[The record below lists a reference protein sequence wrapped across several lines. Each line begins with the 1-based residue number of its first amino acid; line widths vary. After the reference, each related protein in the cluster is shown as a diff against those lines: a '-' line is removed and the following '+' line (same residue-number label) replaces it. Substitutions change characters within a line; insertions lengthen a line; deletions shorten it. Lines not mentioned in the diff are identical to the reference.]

1 MIAKH
6 IAMSAAGKSSFTR
19 LVRYLTDAQGKEVR
33 TGIVRTTNCISDS
46 AQAAALEILNTQT
59 MNTRST
65 ADKTYHLLISFR
77 RDENPDAATLA
88 AIEDRLCDGLG
99 FARHQRISVVH
110 EDTDN
115 LHVHVSINKIH
126 PTRYTIHEPFVAYR
140 ILARL
145 CDKLE
150 NEFGLQKDNHTPR
163 QVGAENR
170 ASDMEHHAG
179 IESLLGWIKR
189 ECKEQMLGA
198 QSWEQL
204 HTVLAEHGLQIH
216 PRANGLVISADDG
229 TTVKASSV
237 GRELSKPNLEQRF
250 GSFQAAPGQ
259 QVPRKPTR
267 RYQKQPVASSVD
279 TTELYA
285 RYRAAQAEALD
296 CRARERDQ
304 ARARKERRI
313 EAAKRSVRL
322 KRAALKLA
330 SMPRPAKKLMFGAL
344 THALREEIAAIKNRY
359 RIERQSV
366 DRQHCRSQWTD
377 WLRREA
383 EIGDLQ
389 ALAALRGRN
398 GQSGLTGNTVTG
410 DVPPL
415 RPARP
420 VDHDS
425 VTRKGTIIY
434 RVGNCAIRD
443 DGGSLKVSLGAD
455 QAAMQSALRMAIV
468 RYGERIVVNG
478 SAAFKE
484 QILMAA
490 VAGNLRITFSDT
502 ALEQRRSQLV
512 RASSTGGKT
521 EPARTRQG
529 MEPEEDKRRGPEH
542 VGMHKVAGPTTTT
555 GSATPPGTRT
565 STRSNPAA
573 TARRALATAAAA
585 AADRYIA
592 EREQKRVNGFDIPKH
607 ARYTS
612 LNAGATAYAGTRWI
626 DGHALALLRQRDAVM
641 VLEIDEATARRLR
654 HLPLGARVS
663 VNAQGAIK
671 SKGRSR

>member
-46 AQAAALEILNTQT
+46 AQAAALEILNTQA
-59 MNTRST
+59 MNTRAT

-99 FARHQRISVVH
+99 FTGHQRISVVH

-126 PTRYTIHEPFVAYR
+126 PTRYTIHEPFRAYR
-140 ILARL
+140 ILAKL
-145 CDKLE
+145 CDRLE
-150 NEFGLQKDNHTPR
+150 NEFGLQKDNHTLR

-204 HTVLAEHGLQIH
+204 HTVLAEHGLRIH

-237 GRELSKPNLEQRF
+237 GRELSRPNLEQRF
-250 GSFQAAPGQ
+250 GSFQAALGQ

-296 CRARERDQ
+296 SRAREREL

-313 EAAKRSVRL
+313 EGAKRSVRL
-322 KRAALKLA
+322 KRAALKIA
-330 SMPRPAKKLMFGAL
+330 SMPRPAKKLMYCAF
-344 THALREEIAAIKNRY
+344 THALGEEIAATKNLY
-359 RIERQSV
+359 RIERQAI
-366 DRQHCRSQWTD
+366 DRQHRRAQWTD

-383 EIGDLQ
+383 EMGDVQ
-389 ALAALRGRN
+389 ALAALRARN
-398 GQSGLTGNTVTG
+398 RQVGPTGNTVSG
-410 DVPPL
+410 GVAPQ

-478 SAAFKE
+478 SDAFKE

-490 VAGNLRITFSDT
+490 VAGNLRVTFADN
-502 ALEQRRSQLV
+502 ALEQRRSQLA
-512 RASSTGGKT
+512 RASSTVVKT
-521 EPARTRQG
+521 EPVRTRQG
-529 MEPEEDKRRGPEH
+529 VESEENKRPGPEP
-542 VGMHKVAGPTTTT
+542 VGMHEVVGLARTT
-555 GSATPPGTRT
+555 GSATLLGNQA
-565 STRSNPAA
+565 SVHSGSAA
-573 TARRALATAAAA
+573 TTIPTFTAG
-585 AADRYIA
+585 ADRYIA

-612 LNAGATAYAGTRWI
+612 LNAGAAAYAGTRRI
-626 DGHALALLRQRDAVM
+626 DGHALALLRQGDAVM

-654 HLPLGARVS
+654 HLPLGAQVS

>member
-6 IAMSAAGKSSFTR
+6 IAMNAAGKSSFTR

-33 TGIVRTTNCISDS
+33 TGTVRITNCISDS

-99 FARHQRISVVH
+99 FAGHQRISVVH

-126 PTRYTIHEPFVAYR
+126 PTRYMIHEPFRAYR
-140 ILARL
+140 VLAKL
-145 CDKLE
+145 CDRLE

-189 ECKEQMLGA
+189 ECKAQMLGA
-198 QSWEQL
+198 QSWEEL
-204 HTVLAEHGLQIH
+204 HTVLAEHGLRIH

-229 TTVKASSV
+229 TSVKASSV
-237 GRELSKPNLEQRF
+237 AREFSRPNLEQRF
-250 GSFQAAPGQ
+250 GPFQAARGQ

-267 RYQKQPVASSVD
+267 RYQKKPLASSVD

-296 CRARERDQ
+296 SHAREREL
-304 ARARKERRI
+304 ARVRKERRI

-330 SMPRPAKKLMFGAL
+330 SMPRPAKKLMYGAL
-344 THALREEIAAIKNRY
+344 THALGEEIAAVRNLY
-359 RIERQSV
+359 RLERQAI
-366 DRQHCRSQWTD
+366 DRQHRCSQWTD

-383 EIGDLQ
+383 EMGDLH

-398 GQSGLTGNTVTG
+398 RQSGLTGNTVTG

-420 VDHDS
+420 VGHDS

-434 RVGNCAIRD
+434 RVGNSAIRD

-468 RYGERIVVNG
+468 RYGGRIAVNG
-478 SAAFKE
+478 SDAFKE

-490 VAGNLRITFSDT
+490 VAANLRVTFADN

-512 RASSTGGKT
+512 RASSTVAIT
-521 EPARTRQG
+521 EPVRTRQG
-529 MEPEEDKRRGPEH
+529 VKSEENKRTGPEP
-542 VGMHKVAGPTTTT
+542 VGMHKVAGPARIT
-555 GSATPPGTRT
+555 GSAIQPGAQA

-573 TARRALATAAAA
+573 TTNRPLTTG

-612 LNAGATAYAGTRWI
+612 LNAGAAAYAGTRWI
-626 DGHALALLRQRDAVM
+626 DGHALALLRQGDAVM

-654 HLPLGARVS
+654 HLPLGAQVG

-671 SKGRSR
+671 SKGRNR